1 MDRVKDFDKF
11 IDRMRDAED
20 VSVLD
25 DIMREI
31 TWLLGFDQFA
41 LGHHVDL
48 VRPPSNAIRLTNY
61 DPSWINE
68 TLEQRFFVDDPVHA
82 VSARLMRPFRWDEL
96 AEHIQMTDHHYR
108 ILDRARS
115 FGLNGGITVPVRLTG
130 EFEGSCSFAT
140 SDISRVHP
148 LALALSQTTAT
159 FAFEGARRL
168 MRLRDGKSPEPVPDF
183 TIKQREMLILVG
195 RGKTDGE
202 IADLMGV
209 SRRMAHEHVES
220 GRRAYGN
227 AQRTLMVIRAVFDG
241 VITFADILRR

>member
-11 IDRMRDAED
+11 IDRMRDAR
-20 VSVLD
+20 VISVLD
-25 DIMREI
+25 DVMDEVTRV
-31 TWLLGFDQFA
+31 LGFDQFA

-48 VRPPSNAIRLTNY
+48 VRPPSNAIRLTSY

-68 TLEQRFFVDDPVHA
+68 SLEQRFFADDPVHA

-96 AEHIQMTDHHYR
+96 SDHIRMTEHHYR
-108 ILDRARS
+108 ILDRART
-115 FGLNGGITVPVRLTG
+115 FGLIGGITVPVRLTG

-140 SDISRVHP
+140 SDVSMVHS
-148 LALALSQTTAT
+148 LALALSQTAAT

-168 MRLRDGKSPEPVPDF
+168 MRQLDGRGAEPVPDF
-183 TIKQREMLILVG
+183 TTKQREMLILVG

-227 AQRTLMVIRAVFDG
+227 AQRTLMVVRAVFDG
-241 VITFADILRR
+241 VVTFADILRR